1 MTLYNFQQIL
11 NCCEIIGPNQGGAG
25 DQWYTWECLEKFL
38 FLRYYE
44 DTASTWLV
52 KHFNKLYHYS
62 MIELKGLDVLV
73 PRVVHSPFWLKWK
86 NQTFKNNLNKTLL

>member
-1 MTLYNFQQIL
+1 MLRFQ
-11 NCCEIIGPNQGGAG
+11 CCEIGPNQGGG
-25 DQWYTWECLEKFL
+25 QWYTWECLEKFL

-73 PRVVHSPFWLKWK
+73 PRVSFSPFFGS
-86 NQTFKNNLNKTLL
+86 NGKTKLLRII